1 MKGKNTHRAKQAN
14 NTATAT
20 LLTPIILLM
29 SEPASLTTTLG
40 AAVEDP
46 SLFPAAPPVEP
57 PAPEPSATPL
67 VVTTV
72 MRDTVTD
79 EEAPATPAVAAGLL
93 GSGVVLPLL
102 PTTGVVL
109 PVAPLPLPLPLP
121 LFPSGAGADV
131 PPVLPL
137 PLPLPLA
144 LAPLWLAAGG
154 SPLLLTPPG
163 LLSVAGD
170 WVDAAGGGVS
180 GEDAAGVPG
189 ELG

>member
-79 EEAPATPAVAAGLL
+79 EAPATPAVAAGLL